1 MKQNIFLLLTISIL
15 TTFFYVDLSKENNAI
30 LKGTHVVEKNSD
42 VKNLIYNDNF
52 IEYKDK
58 LYTEVVY

>member
-15 TTFFYVDLSKENNAI
+15 TTFFYVDLSKENNVI

-42 VKNLIYNDNF
+42 VKNLIYNNNF

-58 LYTEVVY
+58 LYTEIAY